1 MTNTP
6 KHYDYNIC
14 RMPEGFWIE
23 GACALMWYAHHS
35 MHLAPEAQVSG
46 VFYYCGVKKM
56 KWPKLLKKMYQAIL
70 SHDIKKEKELFEKA
84 LKKNIKANLK
94 DKKTTVTQVTVQD

>member
-1 MTNTP
+1 
-6 KHYDYNIC
+6 
-14 RMPEGFWIE
+14 
-23 GACALMWYAHHS
+23 
-35 MHLAPEAQVSG
+35 
-46 VFYYCGVKKM
+46 M

-70 SHDIKKEKELFEKA
+70 QHDTEKEKELYEKA